1 MAAVIRNGKYEE
13 IEDGDTPDYEII
25 SGSNLLSSHANH
37 IPMLSA
43 VQSGRS
49 FYGSRFLNQAPPLKN
64 AEAPLVQ
71 ALVETDP
78 DGQSFDDIYGK
89 FSGSLKADDDY
100 DVLDVKDERLKLRR
114 KSTGET
120 VEKRYYATL
129 PYNRKSQFSQTPLV
143 KPGDSVKKGGMLL
156 KSNFTDTS
164 GALSLGRNARVGI
177 VPYLGYSADDAMVI
191 SSDFAKA
198 MTHSGIETLRQ
209 DTSDN
214 YHIGRDH
221 FSSLFSDKFTI
232 DQLKHIDE
240 NGLPVVGSVVRPG
253 DPLILATKPRT
264 YSSVSGLGRLSK
276 VMREAR
282 ADASQTW
289 DHDVDGTVQAV
300 AKTKDGWKVIMAY
313 DAPTAVG
320 DKLVFRSGHKGVVAK
335 IIDQEKMPR
344 TADGQ
349 PLEMLLNPQG
359 LPSRTN
365 VALPYELM
373 LGKVAAKLGAPIKV
387 PAFSPAGTKWHDIVE
402 SKLRENGLTDTEVV
416 FDPTINRKL
425 ENPIMVGNG
434 YVMKLHHVSSGK
446 ISGRGQGAYDLNNQP
461 VKGGSE
467 GAKRVSGLEV
477 YALMS
482 SGAYGLLKE
491 KATVTGEKNDDYVR
505 ELRAGNNPAAPGEP
519 FVFQKFRAL
528 LNGAGM
534 YAKDEGRG
542 ELRLGPMTDA
552 TLAGFDPIEVKSGDL
567 VNRHST
573 DPDKFMAPIPG
584 GLFDEALVSGNRWGK
599 ITLPEPVLN
608 PAFENVTRN
617 LLGLKKKDLSAVLSG
632 EMPLPQEH
640 IYALQRSGYKGPD
653 SGPLAVKAALAGLD
667 LTALE
672 KKQRQVIS
680 GGAVSKRDAAVK
692 TLNAI
697 AGLRKNKVTPDALM
711 VSSVP
716 VLPPQFRPF
725 GMTEGGVFIAGDA
738 NMLYSDLF
746 DMRDAYHENVAAFG
760 SPEPQARKALQ
771 NAVRAVYGYG
781 EPVNAANAA
790 RGVSG
795 FLQTIT
801 GSSPKFGWVQRKLI
815 SKPQD
820 NVGRGV
826 IVPDPELSMD
836 EVGLPENMAWPMF
849 STLVRRRLV
858 MDGVP
863 RSQAIKLLKD
873 KDPLAK
879 RALLREMEERN
890 VVYARSPAWHRTN
903 VIAGKARLVDG
914 DAIRISPFV
923 TTGMNADFDGDTG
936 TVHLPMTD
944 AGVKE
949 AKTTLLPSSMLF
961 SIRSQNKLVPNLKQ
975 EQVLGIY
982 AANERPAQTKY
993 VFRNAAEALAQIRA
1007 GKVKLSD
1014 DITFAP

>member
-1 MAAVIRNGKYEE
+1 MPAVIRNGKYEE
-13 IEDGDTPDYEII
+13 IADGELSDYEII
-25 SGSNLLSSHANH
+25 SGSNILSSHANH

-71 ALVETDP
+71 ALIETDP
-78 DGQSFDDIYGK
+78 DGQSFDDLYGK
-89 FSGSLKADDDY
+89 FSGAVKADDDY
-100 DVLDVKDERLKLRR
+100 DVLDVQNEVLKLRR
-114 KSTGET
+114 KATGET
-120 VEKRYYATL
+120 VEKRYYSTL
-129 PYNRKSQFSQTPLV
+129 PYNRKSQFAQTPMV
-143 KPGDSVKKGGMLL
+143 KPGDTVKKGGLL
-156 KSNFTDTS
+156 IKSNFTDGS
-164 GALSLGRNARVGI
+164 GALALGRNARVGI
-177 VPYLGYSADDAMVI
+177 VPYLGYSTDDAMVI

-209 DTSDN
+209 DVGDN
-214 YHIGRDH
+214 FKLGRDH
-221 FSSLFSDKFTI
+221 FISSFSDKFTE
-232 DQLKHIDE
+232 DQIKHIDE

-253 DPLILATKPRT
+253 DPIILATKPKM

-282 ADASQTW
+282 ADASQVW
-289 DHDVDGTVQAV
+289 DHDVDGVVQAV
-300 AKTKDGWKVIMAY
+300 SKTKDGWKVVMGY
-313 DAPTAVG
+313 EAPTAVG

-365 VALPYELM
+365 LALPYELM
-373 LGKVAAKLGAPIKV
+373 MGKIAAKLGTPIKV

-402 SKLRENGLTDTEVV
+402 SKLRENGLTDTETV
-416 FDPTINRKL
+416 FDPAINRKL

-434 YVMKLHHVSSGK
+434 YVMKLHHVSAGK
-446 ISGRGQGAYDLNNQP
+446 LSGRGQGAYDLNNQP

-477 YALMS
+477 YALLS

-491 KATVTGEKNDDYVR
+491 KSTVTGEKNDDYVR
-505 ELRAGNNPAAPGEP
+505 ELRSGHNPAAPGEP

-534 YAKDEGRG
+534 HAKDEGNG
-542 ELRLGPMTDA
+542 ELRLGPMTDT
-552 TLAGFDPIEVKSGDL
+552 TLSGFNPVEVQSGDL

-584 GLFDEALVSGNRWGK
+584 GLFDEAIVSGNRWGK

-608 PAFENVTRN
+608 PAFENVARN
-617 LLGLKKKDLSAVLSG
+617 LLGVKKKDLSAILSG

-640 IYALQRSGYKGPD
+640 IYALQRSGYNGPD
-653 SGPLAVKAALAGLD
+653 SGPLAVKAALGGLD
-667 LTALE
+667 LDALE
-672 KKQRQVIS
+672 KKQRQVVA
-680 GGAVSKRDAAVK
+680 GGAISKRDAAVK

-697 AGLRKNKVTPDALM
+697 AGLRKNKVKPDELM
-711 VSSVP
+711 VSAVP
-716 VLPPQFRPF
+716 VIPPQFRPF
-725 GMTEGGVFIAGDA
+725 GMTDSGVFIAGDA

-746 DMRDAYHENVAAFG
+746 DMRDAFHENAAAFG

-771 NAVRAVYGYG
+771 NAVKAVYGYG
-781 EPVNAANAA
+781 DPVNSANAA

-826 IVPDPELSMD
+826 IVPDPELTMD
-836 EVGLPENMAWPMF
+836 EVGIPENMAWSMF
-849 STLVRRRLV
+849 STPIRRRLV
-858 MDGVP
+858 MDGVS

-879 RALLREMEERN
+879 RAMLKEMEDRN
-890 VVYARSPAWHRTN
+890 VVYSRSPAWHRTN
-903 VIAGKARLVDG
+903 VISGKPRLVEG
-914 DAIRISPFV
+914 DAIRISPLV

-936 TVHLPMTD
+936 TVHLPLTD
-944 AGVKE
+944 AGIRD
-949 AKTTLLPSSMLF
+949 AKTVLLPSSMLF

-982 AANERPAQTKY
+982 TANERPARNRY
-993 VFRNAAEALAQIRA
+993 VFRNAEEALAQIRA
-1007 GKVKLSD
+1007 GKVQLSD
-1014 DITFAP
+1014 DITFQP